1 MKRSLKKYRALGVI
15 FIGMIFNVVES
26 VLFAQN
32 GNPFNLKP
40 LSVGEWVCDII
51 ATLIVVFG
59 FMMATYDMWS
69 YKPKKTTRY
78 KRVNGE
84 VVEVIV
90 EE

>member
-1 MKRSLKKYRALGVI
+1 MKESLKKYRALGVI
-15 FIGMIFNVVES
+15 FIGMIFNVIES
-26 VLFAQN
+26 VFFAQN

-59 FMMATYDMWS
+59 FMMATYDMWK
-69 YKPKKTTRY
+69 YKPKKITTY
-78 KRVNGE
+78 KTVNGE
-84 VVEVIV
+84 VVEMKI

>member
-1 MKRSLKKYRALGVI
+1 MKDTLKKYRALGVI

-51 ATLIVVFG
+51 TTLIVVFG
-59 FMMATYDMWS
+59 FMMAIYDMWKC
-69 YKPKKTTRY
+69 KPKKITTY

-84 VVEVIV
+84 VVEIKV